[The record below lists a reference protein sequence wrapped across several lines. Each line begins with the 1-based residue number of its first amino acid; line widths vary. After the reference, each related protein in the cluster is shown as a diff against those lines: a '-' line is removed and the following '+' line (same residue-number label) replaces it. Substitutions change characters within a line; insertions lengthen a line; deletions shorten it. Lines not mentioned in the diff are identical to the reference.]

1 MLLDVFE
8 VLVKMILTDL
18 QLQTAGHLPG
28 ESTGV
33 CQA

>member
-1 MLLDVFE
+1 MKPLDRYAYKKKKE
-8 VLVKMILTDL
+8 I
-18 QLQTAGHLPG
+18 AGHLPG